1 MAVMSS
7 EVENGAAWEAATWP
21 GRLKAERVGSERIKS
36 LDASEGA
43 RDVST
48 SLDMTT
54 GLFTALH
61 VYHDDTLHAAAL
73 NMAIDEALL
82 EHAAVPSIRFYQWH
96 SPALSFG
103 YFGKFADVAAYAF
116 ERDLVRRW
124 TGGGIVLHGDDLTYS
139 IVIPASDAAFGESS
153 ISIYQKIHRAL
164 CRALNGIGE
173 RAVVARDVD
182 PGGIRIAVRG
192 AVDASAYNCFAH
204 PVCADVLIDGRKVAG
219 AAQRR
224 TRSGL
229 LQQGS
234 IQGVAELAKGEQ
246 LLQGPSATE
255 SANSPRN
262 SWATQPVEATGCP
275 SDAKRV
281 DLGNSLAQRF
291 AEALS
296 ANCSERKINEEVWN
310 RARELAYCKYGTAAW
325 LRKR

>member
-1 MAVMSS
+1 MAGIPS
-7 EVENGAAWEAATWP
+7 EVENGAAWEAATWT

-54 GLFTALH
+54 RLFTALH
-61 VYHDDTLHAAAL
+61 VYHDDTLHSAAM

-82 EHAAVPSIRFYQWH
+82 ERATAPSIRFYRWH

-103 YFGKFADVAAYAF
+103 YFGRFADVKSYTR
-116 ERDLVRRW
+116 ESDLVRRW
-124 TGGGIVLHGDDLTYS
+124 TGGGIVSHGDDLTYS
-139 IVIPASDAAFGESS
+139 IVIPVNDAAFGESS
-153 ISIYQKIHRAL
+153 ILVYEKVHRAL
-164 CRALNGIGE
+164 CRALNGIGVYAELVGSARCAE
-173 RAVVARDVD
+173 RTLQ
-182 PGGIRIAVRG
+182 RG
-192 AVDASAYNCFAH
+192 VPTNSCFAH

-234 IQGVAELAKGEQ
+234 IQGV
-246 LLQGPSATE
+246 
-255 SANSPRN
+255 
-262 SWATQPVEATGCP
+262 
-275 SDAKRV
+275 
-281 DLGNSLAQRF
+281 DLGNGLADRF
-291 AEALS
+291 AKALS
-296 ANCSERKINEEVWN
+296 NNCSERKINEEVLN